1 MRTQESSLSFC
12 STRPCAYF
20 YTNSVILLYLLLYVY
35 SMYTRLST
43 EVILTSAFG
52 RAKNIQDSKEDD
64 KLVVSVKN
72 IFDAQNDR
80 SGVHGSFIIKYLSK
94 QVIFYSV

>member
-1 MRTQESSLSFC
+1 M
-12 STRPCAYF
+12 
-20 YTNSVILLYLLLYVY
+20 YLLLHQFCYITLSSLVC